1 MTTRKVVLLTGAL
14 LTCRHFE
21 EVDRRQWRRGAA
33 QHPGYARDAQSG
45 DSLYGLF
52 MYSYRNCRLTGDAVV
67 YLIRRSLRLEI
78 CTGTGR
84 IHTVRVLYEGPVPYR
99 HVKSKVRRYSS
110 GGQYPKFIDR
120 PGIIICFFSHFMIQF
135 LLTLSGVGASFL
147 TELCECVST
156 DFHSGCK
163 AKKYL

>member
-78 CTGTGR
+78 CTGTGTV
-84 IHTVRVLYEGPVPYR
+84 HTVRVLYEGPVPYR
-99 HVKSKVRRYSS
+99 HVKAKCEGTLLEVNIQSS
-110 GGQYPKFIDR
+110 SIDLVLLSV
-120 PGIIICFFSHFMIQF
+120 FFSFYDSI
-135 LLTLSGVGASFL
+135 L
-147 TELCECVST
+147 
-156 DFHSGCK
+156 
-163 AKKYL
+163 Y

>member
-52 MYSYRNCRLTGDAVV
+52 MCSYRNCRLTGDAVV

-78 CTGTGR
+78 CTGTGTV
-84 IHTVRVLYEGPVPYR
+84 HTVRVLYEGPVPYR

-120 PGIIICFFSHFMIQF
+120 PGIIICFFFSHFMIQF
-135 LLTLSGVGASFL
+135 FIDALRGWRILSHRAV
-147 TELCECVST
+147 
-156 DFHSGCK
+156 
-163 AKKYL
+163 